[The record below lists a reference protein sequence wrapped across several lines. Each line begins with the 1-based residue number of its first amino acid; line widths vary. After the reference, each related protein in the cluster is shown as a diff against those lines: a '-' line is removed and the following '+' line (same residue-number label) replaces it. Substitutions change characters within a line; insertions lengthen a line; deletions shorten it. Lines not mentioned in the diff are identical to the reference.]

1 MGLMKPI
8 WKRKLRRVGD
18 ELIVSIPAELKPS
31 FETVSE
37 VIMTVEG
44 GKLVISIEDCK
55 GGKND

>member
-1 MGLMKPI
+1 MKPI